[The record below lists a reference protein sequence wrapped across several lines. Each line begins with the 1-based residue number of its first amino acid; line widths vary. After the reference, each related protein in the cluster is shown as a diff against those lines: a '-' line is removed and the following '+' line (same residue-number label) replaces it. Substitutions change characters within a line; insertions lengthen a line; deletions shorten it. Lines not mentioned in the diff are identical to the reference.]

1 MKIFSVAKNKKLDR
15 NSAMA
20 LAGLNLLATPGL
32 GTILAGRFFV
42 GVLQLAVAVS
52 GFLLVMKW
60 FYDLFG
66 TALTGNSASA
76 PSWEWQ
82 SGLLFFF
89 AGWLASAWSS
99 LNFVRAA
106 SAQSTPQRSLQ
117 TPPKLDG
124 SPG

>member
-1 MKIFSVAKNKKLDR
+1 MKTFLGAKKRALDR

-32 GTILAGRFFV
+32 GTIFAGRVFV
-42 GVLQLAVAVS
+42 GALQLTAAAA
-52 GFLLVMKW
+52 GFLLIMKW
-60 FYDLFG
+60 FYSLFMTMLNG
-66 TALTGNSASA
+66 AGSA

-82 SGLLFFF
+82 SGLLLFFI
-89 AGWLASAWSS
+89 GWIGSAWSS

-106 SAQSTPQRSLQ
+106 SPQLPPNLQ

-124 SPG
+124 SAG

>member
-1 MKIFSVAKNKKLDR
+1 
-15 NSAMA
+15 MA

-42 GVLQLAVAVS
+42 GALQLAAAGS
-52 GFLLVMKW
+52 GFLLIIKF
-60 FYDLFG
+60 FYDLVE
-66 TALTGNSASA
+66 TAFTGNVSA

-82 SGLLFFF
+82 SGLLFFII
-89 AGWLASAWSS
+89 GWFASAWSS
-99 LNFVRAA
+99 FNFVRAA
-106 SAQSTPQRSLQ
+106 SAQATPQQSLQ

>member
-32 GTILAGRFFV
+32 GTIFAGRFFV
-42 GVLQLAVAVS
+42 GALQLAAAAS
-52 GFLLVMKW
+52 GFLLIMKW
-60 FYDLFG
+60 FYDLIQAAF
-66 TALTGNSASA
+66 TGNVSA
-76 PSWEWQ
+76 PSWEWR
-82 SGLLFFF
+82 SGVLFFI

-99 LNFVRAA
+99 FNFVRAA
-106 SAQSTPQRSLQ
+106 SAQSIPQRSLQ

>member
-42 GVLQLAVAVS
+42 GALQLAMAAS
-52 GFLLVMKW
+52 GFMLIIKW
-60 FYDLFG
+60 FYDLLESAFS
-66 TALTGNSASA
+66 GNASA

-82 SGLLFFF
+82 SGALFFF

-99 LNFVRAA
+99 YNFVRAA
-106 SAQSTPQRSLQ
+106 SAQATPQRSLQ

>member
-42 GVLQLAVAVS
+42 GALQLAAAAS
-52 GFLLVMKW
+52 GFLLIMKW
-60 FYDLFG
+60 FYDLIQTAFTG
-66 TALTGNSASA
+66 TVSA
-76 PSWEWQ
+76 PSWEWR
-82 SGLLFFF
+82 SGVLFFL
-89 AGWLASAWSS
+89 AGWLAAAWSS
-99 LNFVRAA
+99 YNFVRAA
-106 SAQSTPQRSLQ
+106 SAQATPQRSLQ

>member
-1 MKIFSVAKNKKLDR
+1 MKTFLGAKSKTLDR
-15 NSAMA
+15 KSAMA

-32 GTILAGRFFV
+32 GTIMAGRLFA
-42 GVLQLAVAVS
+42 GLLQLAAAAG
-52 GFLLVMKW
+52 GFLLLMKW
-60 FYDLFG
+60 FWTLFQSMMAGG
-66 TALTGNSASA
+66 TFA

-82 SGLLFFF
+82 LGLLLFIL
-89 AGWLASAWSS
+89 GWLGSAWSS

-106 SAQSTPQRSLQ
+106 SSQ

>member
-1 MKIFSVAKNKKLDR
+1 MKTFLGAKKRTLDR

-32 GTILAGRFFV
+32 GTIFAGRIFV
-42 GVLQLAVAVS
+42 GALQLGAAGA
-52 GFLLVMKW
+52 GFLLIMKW
-60 FYDLFG
+60 FYSLFMTLLNG
-66 TALTGNSASA
+66 SGSA
-76 PSWEWQ
+76 PSWEWE
-82 SGLLFFF
+82 SGLMLFFI
-89 AGWLASAWSS
+89 GWIGSAWSS

-106 SAQSTPQRSLQ
+106 SSSAETRPNLQ

>member
-42 GVLQLAVAVS
+42 GLLQLAAAAS
-52 GFLLVMKW
+52 GFVLIIKW
-60 FYDLFG
+60 FYDLIQ
-66 TALTGNSASA
+66 TAFTGVASA

-82 SGLLFFF
+82 SGVLFFI

-99 LNFVRAA
+99 FNFVRAA
-106 SAQSTPQRSLQ
+106 SAQATPQRSLQ